1 MNSFTMTEAKRTR
14 GVAGIRD
21 VAHRAGVS
29 AATAS
34 RSLRP
39 GSTVPDATRDRV
51 LAAARDL
58 GYHRPRAAQQSPLI
72 GVLARFP
79 NQWYFAEALAELERS
94 LAADERRIVL
104 HAVGEEMSRRRF
116 FERVLPLGQLDGL
129 VVVSTSFEPAERRAL
144 ESLQIPVVVIGGHLP
159 GHRTVGI
166 DEAAAAR
173 SATEHL
179 IGLGH
184 RDIGLIA
191 FEPAD
196 EVGDETTRARTAGFT
211 AALTGNGLSVN
222 PDWVVPAVGSRM
234 AGGFRAAEILLS
246 RPRLPTALFA
256 MSDELALGALQA
268 VRRARLSVPEHLSV
282 VGFDDH
288 EVAAFVDLTTVRQSV
303 AEQARAAAR
312 LLLDPDAAA
321 QILELPVRLVVRG
334 TTGPPR
340 ELQSGAHRGGSG
352 RAVGSD

>member
-1 MNSFTMTEAKRTR
+1 MTETKRTR
-14 GVAGIRD
+14 AVVGIRD

-29 AATAS
+29 AATAT

-39 GSTVPDATRDRV
+39 GSTVPHATRDRV

-58 GYHRPRAAQQSPLI
+58 GYHRPRVAQQSPLI

-79 NQWYFAEALAELERS
+79 GQWYFAEALTELERS
-94 LAADERRIVL
+94 LAAAERRIVL
-104 HAVGEEMSRRRF
+104 HAVGDPVGRRRF
-116 FERVLPLGQLDGL
+116 FDRVLPLGQLDGL
-129 VVVSTSFEPAERRAL
+129 VVVSTSFDPAERRAL
-144 ESLQIPVVVIGGHLP
+144 ESLRIPVVVIGGHLP

-173 SATEHL
+173 TATEHL

-196 EVGDETTRARTAGFT
+196 QVGDETTRARTAGFT
-211 AALTGNGLSVN
+211 AALTGSGLRVN
-222 PDWVVPAVGSRM
+222 PDWVVPAVGPRM
-234 AGGFRAAEILLS
+234 AGGFRAAELLLS
-246 RPRLPTALFA
+246 RPRLPTALFT
-256 MSDELALGALQA
+256 MSDELAIGALHA

-288 EVAAFVDLTTVRQSV
+288 EMAAYVDLTTIRQSV
-303 AEQARAAAR
+303 AEQARAAVR
-312 LLLDPDAAA
+312 LLLDPDAPAET
-321 QILELPVRLVVRG
+321 LELPVRLVVRG
-334 TTGPPR
+334 TTGPPN
-340 ELQSGAHRGGSG
+340 ELRNDVRRPGRSGPG
-352 RAVGSD
+352 DPN